1 MPTEDVMKLIKSE
14 RVELQR
20 QPMQESVGPTRRDA
34 LV

>member
-14 RVELQR
+14 RVSCKGK
-20 QPMQESVGPTRRDA
+20 PMQETVGPTRRDA